1 MDIEM
6 IPCIS
11 CGADMP
17 KLRLEQ
23 YGYKNCVNCSTVKAY
38 RAVTT
43 INGSGDNTWNDIQI
57 MTPEQME
64 KYNNDSKK
72 KSKLDSYKNLDA

>member
-11 CGADMP
+11 CGEDMP

-57 MTPEQME
+57 MTSEQYSKHE
-64 KYNNDSKK
+64 KLEQESIKEKK
-72 KSKLDSYKNLDA
+72 

>member
-6 IPCIS
+6 IPCII
-11 CGADMP
+11 CKEDMP

-57 MTPEQME
+57 MTSEQYSKHE
-64 KYNNDSKK
+64 KLEQESIKSKK
-72 KSKLDSYKNLDA
+72 SY

>member
-6 IPCIS
+6 IPYIS

-57 MTPEQME
+57 MTSEQYSKHE
-64 KYNNDSKK
+64 KLEQESIKSKK
-72 KSKLDSYKNLDA
+72 SY

>member
-43 INGSGDNTWNDIQI
+43 TNGSGDNTWNDIQI
-57 MTPEQME
+57 MTSEQYSKHE
-64 KYNNDSKK
+64 KLEQESIKGK
-72 KSKLDSYKNLDA
+72 KSY